1 MDTESHAKNLDW
13 ESDDTDSTRLQP
25 KHSSS
30 PKQEFGDSTDRNR
43 RELSVLGQS
52 LVFKGELVAEE
63 DLMIDGRVEGMIT
76 HRAQHLTIGPH
87 GDVRADI
94 MANRVLVQ
102 GRVTGN
108 IRATEAIVIE
118 PSAHVTGNLFAPRI
132 GLKEGA
138 EFDGR
143 IQMTRNS
150 SADDSK
156 PSSADDSKAQQPAET
171 RAYASASK
179 AQPAETRPAAN
190 AASKPPPAERAEAR
204 AAAAAKAKS
213 SPKKPA
219 GAGGMNDAGVD
230 DLLE

>member
-1 MDTESHAKNLDW
+1 MDNDAYAKNLGWD
-13 ESDDTDSTRLQP
+13 SDDLDNTRVQP
-25 KHSSS
+25 PKNSS
-30 PKQEFGDSTDRNR
+30 PPKQDYGDSTDRNR

-52 LVFKGELVAEE
+52 LVFKGELEAEE
-63 DLMIDGRVEGMIT
+63 DLMVDGRVEGSIT

-94 MANRVLVQ
+94 NANRVLVQ

-143 IQMTRNS
+143 IQMTRNG
-150 SADDSK
+150 
-156 PSSADDSKAQQPAET
+156 ADDSKAQA
-171 RAYASASK
+171 ASASK
-179 AQPAETRPAAN
+179 AQAAETRPAAS
-190 AASKPPPAERAEAR
+190 ASKPQPSERAETR
-204 AAAAAKAKS
+204 AGAAKPKS

-219 GAGGMNDAGVD
+219 GGISDASVD

>member
-1 MDTESHAKNLDW
+1 MDNDAYAKNLGWDGD
-13 ESDDTDSTRLQP
+13 ELDNTRVQP
-25 KHSSS
+25 PKNSS
-30 PKQEFGDSTDRNR
+30 PPKQDYGDSTDRNR

-52 LVFKGELVAEE
+52 LVFKGELEAEE
-63 DLMIDGRVEGMIT
+63 DLMVDGRVEGLIT

-94 MANRVLVQ
+94 NANRVLVQ

-143 IQMTRNS
+143 IQMTRNG
-150 SADDSK
+150 
-156 PSSADDSKAQQPAET
+156 ADDSKAHA
-171 RAYASASK
+171 ASASK
-179 AQPAETRPAAN
+179 AQAAETRPAAS
-190 AASKPPPAERAEAR
+190 ASKPQPSERAETR
-204 AAAAAKAKS
+204 AGAAKPKS

-219 GAGGMNDAGVD
+219 GGISDASVD

>member
-1 MDTESHAKNLDW
+1 MDNDAHAKNLDW
-13 ESDDTDSTRLQP
+13 DGDDLDNTRVQPP
-25 KHSSS
+25 KHSSP
-30 PKQEFGDSTDRNR
+30 PKQDYGDSTDRNR

-52 LVFKGELVAEE
+52 LVFKGELEAEE
-63 DLMIDGRVEGMIT
+63 DLMVDGRVEGSIT

-94 MANRVLVQ
+94 NANRVLVQ

-143 IQMTRNS
+143 IQMTRNA
-150 SADDSK
+150 ADDG
-156 PSSADDSKAQQPAET
+156 KAPA
-171 RAYASASK
+171 ASASK
-179 AQPAETRPAAN
+179 AQTAETRPAAS
-190 AASKPPPAERAEAR
+190 ASKPQPERAETR
-204 AAAAAKAKS
+204 GGAAKPKS
-213 SPKKPA
+213 SPTKPA
-219 GAGGMNDAGVD
+219 GGISDATVD

>member
-1 MDTESHAKNLDW
+1 MDNEAHAKNLDW
-13 ESDDTDSTRLQP
+13 DSDDADSTRIQP
-25 KHSSS
+25 SKQSS
-30 PKQEFGDSTDRNR
+30 PPKQDYGDSTDRNR
-43 RELSVLGQS
+43 RERSVLGQS
-52 LVFKGELVAEE
+52 LVVKGELLAEE
-63 DLMIDGRVEGMIT
+63 DLMVDGRVEGLIT

-94 MANRVLVQ
+94 NANRVLVQ

-118 PSAHVTGNLFAPRI
+118 PSAHVAGNLFAPRI

-150 SADDSK
+150 
-156 PSSADDSKAQQPAET
+156 ADDSKAQSSES
-171 RAYASASK
+171 RAYAGASK
-179 AQPAETRPAAN
+179 AQPAETRAA
-190 AASKPPPAERAEAR
+190 ASASKPPQAERGEAR
-204 AAAAAKAKS
+204 AAAAKPKS

-219 GAGGMNDAGVD
+219 GAGGMSDAVVD
-230 DLLE
+230 DILE

>member
-1 MDTESHAKNLDW
+1 MDTEAHAKNLDW
-13 ESDDTDSTRLQP
+13 DSDDDTRLQP
-25 KHSSS
+25 KHSSQ
-30 PKQEFGDSTDRNR
+30 PKQDFGDSTDRNR

-52 LVFKGELVAEE
+52 LVFKGELEAEE
-63 DLMIDGRVEGMIT
+63 DLMIDGRVEGTIT

-118 PSAHVTGNLFAPRI
+118 PSAHVAGNLFAPRI

-150 SADDSK
+150 PAEDSK
-156 PSSADDSKAQQPAET
+156 PQPSEP
-171 RAYASASK
+171 RASASASK
-179 AQPAETRPAAN
+179 AQPSEAHPAAP
-190 AASKPPPAERAEAR
+190 AASKTPPAERAEAR
-204 AAAAAKAKS
+204 VAAAAKQKG

-219 GAGGMNDAGVD
+219 GAGGMTDAGVD

>member
-1 MDTESHAKNLDW
+1 MDNDAHAKNLDW
-13 ESDDTDSTRLQP
+13 DADDLDNTRVQPP
-25 KHSSS
+25 KHSSP
-30 PKQEFGDSTDRNR
+30 PKQDYGDSTERNR

-52 LVFKGELVAEE
+52 LVFKGELLAEE
-63 DLMIDGRVEGMIT
+63 DLMVDGRVEGSIT

-94 MANRVLVQ
+94 NANRVLVQ

-143 IQMTRNS
+143 IQMTRN
-150 SADDSK
+150 A
-156 PSSADDSKAQQPAET
+156 ADDSKASA
-171 RAYASASK
+171 AGASK
-179 AQPAETRPAAN
+179 AQATETRAATS
-190 AASKPPPAERAEAR
+190 ASKPAESRAG
-204 AAAAAKAKS
+204 AAAKPKS

-219 GAGGMNDAGVD
+219 GGGLSDATVD